1 MLARRSISYPTDLA
15 FYRCRANRPVGLPA
29 LARVAGPRWSAEK
42 CFQAT
47 KSEVGFDH
55 CPVRKHIAWYR
66 HVTSAM
72 VAHADLAF
80 PAADPPVSTSDD
92 GVGDCEA
99 DDFATG
105 DPTKPDSWWR
115 GSGGIGGA
123 PAAFVCAGRL
133 ISTVTRDDVAS
144 L

>member
-55 CPVRKHIAWYR
+55 YPVRKCIAWYR
-66 HVTSAM
+66 HLTM
-72 VAHADLAF
+72 VADAHLAF

-92 GVGDCEA
+92 GEGEA
-99 DDFATG
+99 DDLATG

-144 L
+144 V